1 MSLLNYAP
9 FRGHLHYYEI
19 DQKSLVDL
27 KCCINLI
34 YRKAC
39 RTNKLNKTK
48 AIERGLFDNI
58 QKQVM
63 NHAQSGEDQNL
74 RIQLSTLVTTYIPRS
89 LKLHRNN

>member
-1 MSLLNYAP
+1 MSLLNFAP

-19 DQKSLVDL
+19 DRKSLVVL

-48 AIERGLFDNI
+48 AIERRLFDNI